1 MKNENILEILCGV
14 EVCMH
19 ILCSSGY
26 KYNLENR
33 QKYIAIKIIKYN
45 TFT

>member
-1 MKNENILEILCGV
+1 MNIS
-14 EVCMH
+14 
-19 ILCSSGY
+19 CSSDY

-33 QKYIAIKIIKYN
+33 QNILQIKIIKYN

>member
-1 MKNENILEILCGV
+1 
-14 EVCMH
+14 MH
-19 ILCSSGY
+19 ILCSRGY

-45 TFT
+45 TL